1 MKSINIKD
9 LLAQCLSDG
18 FSVESICKATSISPI
33 VLHKYFNDLPLL
45 STEIA
50 ELKYLPVFLTQLYLN
65 DPIGKS
71 YIIDILDSL
80 NYFFSVSDDT
90 IARYIGINS
99 DSLRVFLDDID
110 SNSVEYQLVARKIM
124 HLFLT
129 FMRDKKHS

>member
-1 MKSINIKD
+1 MAIS
-9 LLAQCLSDG
+9 LSAG
-18 FSVESICKATSISPI
+18 
-33 VLHKYFNDLPLL
+33 L
-45 STEIA
+45 ST
-50 ELKYLPVFLTQLYLN
+50 
-65 DPIGKS
+65 
-71 YIIDILDSL
+71 L

-110 SNSVEYQLVARKIM
+110 SNSVEYQLVSRKIM